1 MASSTGILHQVGKG
15 CPQPIPFRIWRRNRS
30 HRLAPWFQPWPEL
43 NEVEIIWWVEHDF
56 LYFRKLNRN
65 WQDPTWSQNTIFR
78 YISGQGMKMKR
89 RSETSWVHV
98 ISEVEF
104 LCESARFRTG
114 WGPVQLNTIQCV
126 QDGLN
131 YFRFP
136 TQFWKPSQLFCS
148 EVAND
153 CWARRV
159 GKNGRWTRH

>member
-43 NEVEIIWWVEHDF
+43 NEVEIIWWVEHFF
-56 LYFRKLNRN
+56 LYGN
-65 WQDPTWSQNTIFR
+65 WIETDRIRLGVKTRHFGPRDEAWSEDQR
-78 YISGQGMKMKR
+78 PVES
-89 RSETSWVHV
+89 TSW

-131 YFRFP
+131 DFRFP